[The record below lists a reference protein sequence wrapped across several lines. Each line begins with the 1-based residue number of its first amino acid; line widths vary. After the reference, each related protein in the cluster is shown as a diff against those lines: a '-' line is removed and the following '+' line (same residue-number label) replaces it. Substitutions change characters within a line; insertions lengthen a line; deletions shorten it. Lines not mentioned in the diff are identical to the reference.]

1 MDKRLKE
8 ALVEAC
14 RAPAPERKAAFLK
27 QHRRRELGRWELAAV
42 QAGYI
47 RRWVWGL
54 SLGVFGAILW
64 AAARP
69 YAAGLLCAA
78 ALTPFLA
85 LLAVAESG
93 RARFYQMEELE
104 LACRMSRA
112 SVLLARM
119 LALGLFHL
127 VLLGAL
133 AMQGITPGPAV
144 FERQPVLMYT
154 IMLAMFVINI
164 FMFLQ
169 GRLFIKAFVNVVK
182 IPAAL
187 LNAIIVAM
195 CTIGAYS
202 VNNSVFDV
210 FVMVVFAAIGYL
222 MNRVDMP
229 TTPLLMGVIL
239 GTMAESNLRRVLA
252 MSNGSW
258 LPLFTKPISCIILVL
273 SILLVLVPLGS
284 KAIHKLLPAKDQ
296 EAAQ

>member
-69 YAAGLLCAA
+69 YTAGLLCAA

-133 AMQGITPGPAV
+133 APALAVWGEADTARAAALYLLTPYLLTAAAGMELTRRVRGRECLPACGGAAALV
-144 FERQPVLMYT
+144 SAAG
-154 IMLAMFVINI
+154 IMLVNF
-164 FMFLQ
+164 
-169 GRLFIKAFVNVVK
+169 RPELFR
-182 IPAAL
+182 PEGLSLWGLAL
-187 LNAIIVAM
+187 AVSA
-195 CTIGAYS
+195 
-202 VNNSVFDV
+202 
-210 FVMVVFAAIGYL
+210 FAAG
-222 MNRVDMP
+222 
-229 TTPLLMGVIL
+229 
-239 GTMAESNLRRVLA
+239 AEITLNLKERELQW
-252 MSNGSW
+252 N
-258 LPLFTKPISCIILVL
+258 
-273 SILLVLVPLGS
+273 
-284 KAIHKLLPAKDQ
+284 
-296 EAAQ
+296 